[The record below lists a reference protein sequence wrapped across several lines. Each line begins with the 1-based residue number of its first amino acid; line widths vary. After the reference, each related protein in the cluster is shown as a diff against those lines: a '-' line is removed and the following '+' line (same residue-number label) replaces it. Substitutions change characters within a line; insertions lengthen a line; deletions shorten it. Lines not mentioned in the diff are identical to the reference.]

1 MSEASDVPDAD
12 RLEQELTID
21 PVDSPELPDFEDFEA
36 EAPEAD
42 AVEQALPAP
51 LDEDDFR

>member
-12 RLEQELTID
+12 RLEQELTVEPAD
-21 PVDSPELPDFEDFEA
+21 APELRPLEA

>member
-1 MSEASDVPDAD
+1 MTDVPDAD
-12 RLEQELTID
+12 LLEQQQTLD
-21 PVDSPELPDFEDFEA
+21 PPDSPVFPAVDP

-51 LDEDDFR
+51 IDEDDFR

>member
-1 MSEASDVPDAD
+1 MSEASDIPDAD
-12 RLEQELTID
+12 KLEQEQPIT
-21 PVDSPELPDFEDFEA
+21 PPDSPILGGFEP

-51 LDEDDFR
+51 IDEDDRR

>member
-1 MSEASDVPDAD
+1 MSDVPDAD
-12 RLEQELTID
+12 RLEQEVSIVPPD
-21 PVDSPELPDFEDFEA
+21 LPLPGVFEP

-51 LDEDDFR
+51 LDEDEHR

>member
-1 MSEASDVPDAD
+1 MSEHTEAPDAD
-12 RLEQELTID
+12 RLEQEQSVA
-21 PVDSPELPDFEDFEA
+21 PPDSPILRPFEP

-51 LDEDDFR
+51 IDEDEHR